1 MLTVEDLIVQ
11 LGQSPILQGVDL
23 QIKEGEIVGLI
34 GQNGCGKTTFLNAL
48 SGYVKPMAGSVL
60 FDGEDVTGFAPEKRA
75 TLGMA
80 RSFQTPGVFRE
91 MTVEENLLIALERV
105 HHYPWWWQFSKKWR
119 KKADAEV
126 MRLLATVNLQDHKH
140 SYAGVLSGGQ
150 LRLLELL
157 RLEIC
162 GGRLFLIDEPTA
174 GVAPAMKK
182 VLMQSLKELARGEG
196 RSLLIVEHDLKFLFE
211 LVDRVVVFVEGR
223 VYMEG
228 TPEEVVKDPRLQEVY
243 FGTK

>member
-1 MLTVEDLIVQ
+1 MLTVENIIVQ
-11 LGQSPILQGVDL
+11 LGQAPILQGVDL
-23 QIKEGEIVGLI
+23 HIKEGEIVGLI
-34 GQNGCGKTTFLNAL
+34 GQNGCGKSTFLNAL
-48 SGYVKPMAGSVL
+48 SGYISPSAGNIL
-60 FDGEDVTGFAPEKRA
+60 FEGEDVTHFSPEKRA
-75 TLGMA
+75 RMGLA

-91 MTVEENLLIALERV
+91 MTVEENLLIALERA
-105 HHYPWWWQFSKKWR
+105 HHYPWWWQFSKKWKR
-119 KKADAEV
+119 KASAEV
-126 MRLLATVNLQDHKH
+126 DRLLETVNLQDHKH

-162 GGRLFLIDEPTA
+162 GGKLFLIDEPTA

-182 VLMQSLKELARGEG
+182 TLLSVLKELSKKEG

-211 LVDRVVVFVEGR
+211 LVDRVVVFVEGQ
-223 VYMEG
+223 VYLEG
-228 TPEEVVKDPRLQEVY
+228 KPDEVVKDPRLQEVY

>member
-1 MLTVEDLIVQ
+1 MLSAENVFVQ
-11 LGQSPILQGVDL
+11 WGQSPVLQGVNL
-23 QIKEGEIVGLI
+23 EIKPGEIVGLI
-34 GQNGCGKTTFLNAL
+34 GQNGCGKTTFLNTL
-48 SGYVKPMAGSVL
+48 SGYTKPTAGSVL
-60 FDGEDVTGFAPEKRA
+60 FAGEDVTNFAPEKRA
-75 TLGMA
+75 QLGMA
-80 RSFQTPGVFRE
+80 RSFQTPGIFRE
-91 MTVEENLLIALERV
+91 MSVKENLLIALERV
-105 HHYPWWWQFSKKWR
+105 HSYPWWWEFSKKWR
-119 KKADAEV
+119 HKAEAELH
-126 MRLLATVNLQDHKH
+126 RLLSSVNLQDHMH

-162 GGRLFLIDEPTA
+162 GGKLFLIDEPTA

-182 VLMQSLKELARGEG
+182 VLMQSLKTLAAGEG

-211 LVDRVVVFVEGR
+211 LVDRVVVFVEGK

-228 TPEEVVKDPRLQEVY
+228 RPEDVVKDPRLQEVY